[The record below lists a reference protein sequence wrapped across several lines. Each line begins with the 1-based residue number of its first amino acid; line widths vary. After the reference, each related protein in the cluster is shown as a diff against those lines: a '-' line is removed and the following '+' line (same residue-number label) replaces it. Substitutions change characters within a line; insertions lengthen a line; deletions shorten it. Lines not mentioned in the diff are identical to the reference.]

1 MRSNRKRFQKAVNNR
16 FLPTCKRCNA
26 HDASAH
32 DVSDS
37 VSGLRAKGVPGKIW
51 HKKWQGFDHIDG
63 SKMEFLARIM
73 VINNRFTVTIRVTY
87 HNHKH
92 TKHTF

>member
-1 MRSNRKRFQKAVNNR
+1 LEKVQKSAEKSADE
-16 FLPTCKRCNA
+16 LPE
-26 HDASAH
+26 
-32 DVSDS
+32 
-37 VSGLRAKGVPGKIW
+37 
-51 HKKWQGFDHIDG
+51 KWQGFDHING
-63 SKMEFLARIM
+63 AKMAVLARIM